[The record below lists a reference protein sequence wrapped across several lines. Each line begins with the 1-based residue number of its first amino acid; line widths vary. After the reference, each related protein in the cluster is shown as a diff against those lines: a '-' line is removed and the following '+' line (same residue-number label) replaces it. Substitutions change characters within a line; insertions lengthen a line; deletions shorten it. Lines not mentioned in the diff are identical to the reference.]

1 MFNFSYEDG
10 LKINNN
16 YFPAISRVLY
26 HSTETISQPPQS
38 HETIP
43 LIKIIRKDPIYLNDE
58 KKTRRISLVKLIL
71 LKVSKYY
78 ILFNA
83 MPPAQNGSPW
93 ESSVA
98 K

>member
-1 MFNFSYEDG
+1 MFNFRYEDG

-43 LIKIIRKDPIYLNDE
+43 LIRLFLKKYLQ
-58 KKTRRISLVKLIL
+58 
-71 LKVSKYY
+71 YH
-78 ILFNA
+78 A
-83 MPPAQNGSPW
+83 P
-93 ESSVA
+93 
-98 K
+98 